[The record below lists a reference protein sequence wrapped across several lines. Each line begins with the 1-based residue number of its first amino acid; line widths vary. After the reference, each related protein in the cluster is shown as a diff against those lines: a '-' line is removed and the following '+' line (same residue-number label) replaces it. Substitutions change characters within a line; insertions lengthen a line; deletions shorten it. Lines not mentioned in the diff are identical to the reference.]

1 MTVAPE
7 VAYYPSMDRSSPSA
21 AESVSAVA
29 AALDPRAAEMSAD
42 IYGLIVR
49 EIPLLRSDKRV
60 LALLESSVAENVA
73 TVLHILQHSI
83 DLEKV
88 RAPAAAEEYA
98 RRLAQRGVPIAAL
111 LRAYRIGSARF
122 EDWCLQELGRQ
133 TDNASIVSAAGL
145 RIARGLASYIDQVS
159 EELVSAYE
167 SEKENWL
174 RNQSAARAARVR
186 ALLRGEQADVSSSE
200 AMLGYRLRQHHLGV
214 VTWITGASGG
224 GDALGRLEHVTA
236 EVAAE
241 VRCEGKPI
249 FIPQDVLP
257 RAPEVAYYPSM
268 DRSSPS
274 AAESVSAVAAALDP
288 RAAEMSADIYGLI
301 VREIPL
307 LRSDKRVLALLESS
321 VAENVAT
328 VLHIL
333 QHSIDLEKVR
343 APAAAEEYARR
354 LAQRGVPIAA
364 LLRAYRIGSARFE
377 DWCLQ
382 ELGRQT
388 DNASIVSAA
397 GLRIARGLASY
408 IDQVSEELVSAYES
422 EKENW
427 LRNQSAARAARVRA
441 LLRGEQAD
449 VSSSEAMLG
458 YRLRQHHLGVVTW
471 ITGASGGGDALGR
484 LEHVTAEVA
493 AEVRCEGKPIFIPQ
507 DEFSAWA
514 WLPLGARRDIALPGL
529 DVKGI
534 IAEDRIRFAFGE
546 PALGLPGFR
555 RTHQQA
561 LSAQAVALAAGPSGQ
576 LVTSFGEVAPLALM
590 SGSIELL
597 QAWVAETLGA
607 LADDDEHNARLRDTL
622 RIFLQENGSYKTT
635 AERLMLHKNTVQYRV
650 RKAEETLRRPIGPDR
665 LQIELALLASHSL
678 GRTVLRPVGEP
689 GTGAISPPA
698 R

>member
-1 MTVAPE
+1 MRKFTGDVLSATPQ
-7 VAYYPSMDRSSPSA
+7 VTYYPSMDRSSPSA
-21 AESVSAVA
+21 AESASAVS

-49 EIPLLRSDKRV
+49 EIPQLRSDKRL

-73 TVLHILQHSI
+73 TVLHILQHGI

-145 RIARGLASYIDQVS
+145 RIARVLASYIDQVS

-186 ALLRGEQADVSSSE
+186 ALLRGEQVDVSSSE

-241 VRCEGKPI
+241 AHCEG
-249 FIPQDVLP
+249 
-257 RAPEVAYYPSM
+257 R
-268 DRSSPS
+268 
-274 AAESVSAVAAALDP
+274 
-288 RAAEMSADIYGLI
+288 
-301 VREIPL
+301 
-307 LRSDKRVLALLESS
+307 
-321 VAENVAT
+321 
-328 VLHIL
+328 
-333 QHSIDLEKVR
+333 
-343 APAAAEEYARR
+343 
-354 LAQRGVPIAA
+354 
-364 LLRAYRIGSARFE
+364 
-377 DWCLQ
+377 
-382 ELGRQT
+382 
-388 DNASIVSAA
+388 
-397 GLRIARGLASY
+397 
-408 IDQVSEELVSAYES
+408 
-422 EKENW
+422 
-427 LRNQSAARAARVRA
+427 
-441 LLRGEQAD
+441 
-449 VSSSEAMLG
+449 
-458 YRLRQHHLGVVTW
+458 
-471 ITGASGGGDALGR
+471 
-484 LEHVTAEVA
+484 
-493 AEVRCEGKPIFIPQ
+493 PIFIPQ

-514 WLPLGARRDIALPGL
+514 WLPLGARHDIAFPRLSA
-529 DVKGI
+529 KGI
-534 IAEDRIRFAFGE
+534 DAADGIRFAFGE

-597 QAWVAETLGA
+597 QTWVTETLGA

-622 RIFLQENGSYKTT
+622 RVFLQENGSYKTT

-650 RKAEETLRRPIGPDR
+650 RKAEETLRRPIGQDR
-665 LQIELALLASHSL
+665 LQIELALLASHRL
-678 GRTVLRPVGEP
+678 GRAVLRPVGEP
-689 GTGAISPPA
+689 GTGLP
-698 R
+698 